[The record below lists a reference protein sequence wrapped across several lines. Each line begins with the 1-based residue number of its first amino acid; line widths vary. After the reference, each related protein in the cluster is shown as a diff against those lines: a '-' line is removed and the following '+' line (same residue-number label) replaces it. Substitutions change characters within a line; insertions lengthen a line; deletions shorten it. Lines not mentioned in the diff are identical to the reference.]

1 MAYLFFCKNNLIG
14 VIIMKKNIKVSYI
27 YNFLT
32 YFNITSAIWVLYL
45 SFKGLNLVEIGLLE
59 SIFHLTSFLCEI
71 PTGAVADIYG
81 KRVSV
86 ILGRMISA
94 ISTIFM
100 IFSTTFIGFAIAFIF
115 SALSYNLNSGA
126 SDSLVYDSLKL
137 LGREN
142 EYKKIFGSI
151 SFYIEIARSAAVL
164 FGGILSDIRFVY
176 AYILALTIDISAL
189 SSAFFFKEPPIEVE
203 ICKEHVFINQ
213 VKESF
218 NILKKKRIVL
228 YLILFYALISTM
240 GTTVYFYCQKHF
252 ENMHF
257 SRTAIAV
264 IFMVNN
270 LLSAVGS
277 KYAYYIER
285 KLKMKNI
292 IIILPILNVI
302 ILGGLAVSKGY
313 ISVLVF
319 LLSSMLTGFVIPIFS
334 DYINSLIPAQYRA
347 TILSFDSLCFSAF
360 MLCAFPIVGFIGERL
375 GLWKAFGIIGLA
387 FIPAIL
393 FIMFKLKNVN
403 EAGKE
408 DKK

>member
-1 MAYLFFCKNNLIG
+1 
-14 VIIMKKNIKVSYI
+14 MKKNIKVSYI

-81 KRVSV
+81 KRISV
-86 ILGRMISA
+86 ILGRVFSA
-94 ISTIFM
+94 VSTILM
-100 IFSTTFIGFAIAFIF
+100 MCSTTFLGFAIAFIF

-126 SDSLVYDSLKL
+126 SDSLIYDSLKL

-151 SFYIEIARSAAVL
+151 SFYMEIARSAAVL

-189 SSAFFFKEPPIEVE
+189 TSALFFKEPPIEIEV
-203 ICKEHVFINQ
+203 CKENVFINQ

-228 YLILFYALISTM
+228 YFILFNALISTM
-240 GTTVYFYCQKHF
+240 NTTVYFYCQKHF
-252 ENMHF
+252 ENMRF
-257 SRTAIAV
+257 SRTFIAV

-277 KYAYYIER
+277 KYAYCIEG
-285 KLKMKNI
+285 KLKMKK
-292 IIILPILNVI
+292 IIILLPVLNVL
-302 ILGGLAVSKGY
+302 ILGGLAVSTGY
-313 ISVLVF
+313 ISVSVF
-319 LLSSMLTGFVIPIFS
+319 LVSSMLTGFAIPIFS

-360 MLCAFPIVGFIGERL
+360 MLCAFPIVGFMGEKL
-375 GLWKAFGIIGLA
+375 GLFKAFGIIGLA
-387 FIPAIL
+387 FIPAII
-393 FIMFKLKNVN
+393 FIMFKLRSVK
-403 EAGKE
+403 
-408 DKK
+408 